1 MKTIDAQEIKEAVKT
16 LRGGGVVLFPT
27 ETAYGLAADA
37 TNAKAVTKVAKL
49 KGRPKEK
56 TFPLIVSSVA
66 MADRYGHLRCL
77 GRRLAKVYWPGPL
90 TLVVEARK
98 GSKLVSGVAR
108 DDGTIAVRVSSHPVA
123 QTLSRKLGK
132 PIVSTSANK
141 AGRPVAYR
149 VEDTQ
154 IEADFTIDS
163 GKLPKRK
170 PSTIAR
176 IVNKRIEVLRKGPVK
191 PVDPKMP

>member
-1 MKTIDAQEIKEAVKT
+1 MKTIQAQILKEAVET
-16 LRGGGVVLFPT
+16 LRSGGVVLFPT

-37 TNAKAVTKVAKL
+37 TNAKAVAKVAKL

-56 TFPLIVSSVA
+56 TFPLIVSSTA

-77 GRRLAKVYWPGPL
+77 GRRLAKTYWPGPL
-90 TLVVEARK
+90 TLVIETRK
-98 GSKLVSGVAR
+98 DSGLVSGVAR

-123 QTLSRKLGK
+123 QTLSRQLGK

-141 AGRPVAYR
+141 AGAPVAYS
-149 VEDTQ
+149 VEGTHMK
-154 IEADFTIDS
+154 ADFVIDG

-176 IVNKRIEVLRKGPVK
+176 IVDKKIEVLRKGPIK
-191 PVDPKMP
+191 PIDPKRT